1 MLNANRDSV
10 GSDWDTQDLRSRD
23 SRGPTRRSNHNERTA
38 DGFDLFPSVLL
49 GRDATTYT
57 TFYIQACIKFQG
69 PFSSAGRTAGGGLCP
84 FNTSNCRHL
93 VILIVT
99 FYDTPKN

>member
-1 MLNANRDSV
+1 MLNANRDSL

-49 GRDATTYT
+49 GRDATAYNLLHS
-57 TFYIQACIKFQG
+57 G
-69 PFSSAGRTAGGGLCP
+69 VLFSSADRTANGGLCP
-84 FNTSNCRHL
+84 FNTKYQQLQALGNFVCYVLRY
-93 VILIVT
+93 T
-99 FYDTPKN
+99 